1 MDFQQHI
8 YNLCRQNLKD
18 AVSTTSR
25 TGTIVLPE
33 SSDSRILAA
42 AARSA
47 DLGIVGEIIF
57 IGDEQLSRRRATELG
72 LLIPVNKGHFRGCKW
87 LPLDLKIPGG
97 PLSFEESG
105 NIRPSG
111 INMSKSAASSKT
123 MADHSDRK
131 ADKFDQPN
139 RSGSYDLEQ
148 SSIRQQALWQAATL
162 VQRGVAQAGLAGV
175 VAPTAEV
182 IRAGLK
188 VIGCAPGIKT
198 ISGAFF
204 MHKHLASREN
214 SGGRSLL
221 NTLLFADAAVVVE
234 PSEDQLVDIAA
245 ATVAT
250 WQRMVDQD
258 PPKVAFLSFS
268 TKGSARH
275 QAAERTRGAAAQF
288 KKRYPE
294 IQSDGELQLD
304 AALVPT
310 IRRHKAPNS
319 SLEGSANCLIFPS
332 LEAGNIAYK
341 ITQQL
346 GGYEAYGPLLQG
358 LNSSFSDL
366 SRGATVDDVVSSIGL
381 ALIQGRIQQG

>member
-8 YNLCRQNLKD
+8 FNLCRQDLNN
-18 AVSTTSR
+18 AASTDFR

-33 SSDSRILAA
+33 SSDPRILAA

-47 DLGIVGEIIF
+47 DLGLVGEIIF
-57 IGDEQLSRRRATELG
+57 IGDEPLSRRRAAEAG
-72 LLIPVNKGHFRGCKW
+72 LTIPAKEGRFRGCRW
-87 LPLDLKIPGG
+87 LPLDLEIAGG
-97 PLSFEESG
+97 PLSVEGSG
-105 NIRPSG
+105 ELG
-111 INMSKSAASSKT
+111 
-123 MADHSDRK
+123 
-131 ADKFDQPN
+131 Q
-139 RSGSYDLEQ
+139 SGSYDLEQ
-148 SSIRQQALWQAATL
+148 PSIRQQALWQAATL
-162 VQRGVAQAGLAGV
+162 VQRGAAQAGLGGV

-204 MHKHLASREN
+204 MHKKIASRDD
-214 SGGRSLL
+214 SGGQSMLD
-221 NTLLFADAAVVVE
+221 TLLFADAAVVVE

-250 WQRMVDQD
+250 WQRMVDKH
-258 PPKVAFLSFS
+258 PAKVAFLSFS

-275 QAAERTRGAAAQF
+275 QAAERTRRAAAQF
-288 KKRYPE
+288 KKLYPE

-304 AALVPT
+304 AALVPA
-310 IRRHKAPNS
+310 IRSHKAPNS

-346 GGYEAYGPLLQG
+346 GGYQAYGPLLQG
-358 LNSSFSDL
+358 LNCSFSDL

-381 ALIQGRIQQG
+381 ALVQGRIQQT